1 MTESGKS
8 WLKPQNYSLF
18 LSDLSLL
25 AASIMLKKG
34 SRIFPGKVPMKTRLR
49 KLKNRYPLHIQITV
63 LFTFLIV
70 SIGSIIILFSHSQ
83 LTKLAEVSTHQR
95 YQQTGEAIAAELN
108 SVTRTMASSVNFLA
122 KMPVADATTESQRL
136 AQLSYFIM
144 VLQQNNYASSV
155 YSAWDNGDFFILRR
169 LTNQSRAVFKSP
181 ATAQWLAQNYQ
192 FDVNPPQKKEF
203 YLDSQQNIISSAVVP
218 YDNYDPRTREWFT
231 LAHSDKTLITSPNY
245 VFKATGETGFTYSQ
259 QADNQRAV
267 IGLDVSLA
275 SLSAFL
281 QQQGLPPGSQAAI
294 LSESGE
300 VIASQPALE
309 HDARGA
315 IKAVVSPVLQPLL
328 AQRDV
333 KNSRIFSVDDRNWY
347 GSVINIH
354 SMGNDYQLA
363 IATPAAF
370 LTAGASSIS
379 NRATLI
385 ASLLLLLSL
394 PVIWYF
400 SRKISNPLL
409 RLRKDAE
416 KISNLHFEA
425 EEHPDTD
432 SIIEEIDDLHA
443 AMAKMK
449 QTLIKFISMGSMLSV
464 KNDFTQQM
472 QGLLTETTEI
482 ADMTGGMVFLS
493 NQEAN
498 LFTPA
503 AFRWREENIDFSDI
517 APLAADH
524 ERCDAFWQILQGQ
537 TMSGMLTQENIPAPL
552 QAFLS
557 AHLPLRYVAVP
568 MQTHDNHPMGFLLLF
583 STHTLTDKLEN
594 AKVQLINSLVGMLSV
609 AIEAQ
614 HLLVEQKKLMNAFIK
629 LIAGAIDEK
638 SPYTGGHCQR
648 VPVITKM
655 LAQAAVDVRE
665 GPFASFTLS
674 ENEWDEL
681 HTACWLHDCGK
692 ITTPEAVVDK
702 ATKLEL
708 IYNRIHEIRMRFEV
722 LKRETVI
729 EFLRQSPGQEKNGV
743 LEATLRQLDDDFYF
757 IARCNIGSEFLS
769 DDALARINNIANYR
783 WTRTLDDTAGISQ
796 DELTRKKR
804 QPGEV
809 LPVREPMLSDKEEHI
824 VYRSDV
830 SKQADEYQFKLKK
843 PVFQYNYGEIYNLS
857 IRRGTLNDEER
868 YKINE
873 HIMQTI
879 IMLDNLPFPRTMA
892 NVTTIAGGHHERVD
906 GKGYPYQLDHTQM
919 SIQARML
926 AIADVFEAL
935 TAIDRPYKPGK
946 LLSEALNIMVSMVNE
961 RHLDRDLFV
970 LFLQSGVWNEYAG
983 TYLDAEK
990 TDSVNISALL
1000 ARIMPQHV
1008 ETVALEAS
1016 PA

>member
-1 MTESGKS
+1 
-8 WLKPQNYSLF
+8 
-18 LSDLSLL
+18 
-25 AASIMLKKG
+25 
-34 SRIFPGKVPMKTRLR
+34 MKTRIR

-63 LFTFLIV
+63 LFTLLIV
-70 SIGSIIILFSHSQ
+70 TIGSIIILFSHSQ
-83 LTKLAEVSTHQR
+83 LTKLAEISTHQR

-108 SVTRTMASSVNFLA
+108 SVTKTMASSVNILT
-122 KMPVADATTESQRL
+122 KMPVADAMTEPKRM
-136 AQLSYFIM
+136 AQLSNFIM

-181 ATAQWLAQNYQ
+181 TNAQWLVQNYR
-192 FDVNPPQKKEF
+192 FDVTPPQKKEF
-203 YLDSQQNIISSAVVP
+203 YLDNNQNVISSAIVP
-218 YDNYDPRTREWFT
+218 YDNYDPRTRTWYTF
-231 LAHSDKTLITSPNY
+231 AHSEQGLITSPNY
-245 VFKATGETGFTYSQ
+245 VFRATGETGFTYSQ
-259 QADNQRAV
+259 LADNQHAV

-300 VIASQPALE
+300 VIASQPTREFDNQGRVKAENLSVLVPLLNQG
-309 HDARGA
+309 DAR
-315 IKAVVSPVLQPLL
+315 
-328 AQRDV
+328 
-333 KNSRIFSVDDRNWY
+333 NSLIFSVNNEDWY

-354 SMGNDYQLA
+354 SMGNDYRLA
-363 IATPAAF
+363 IATPATF
-370 LTAGASSIS
+370 LTANASSIS
-379 NRATLI
+379 NRSTLI
-385 ASLLLLLSL
+385 AFLLLLLSL

-400 SRKISNPLL
+400 SRKISYPLL

-416 KISNLHFEA
+416 EISKLRFEA
-425 EEHPDTD
+425 HEYPGSS
-432 SIIEEIDDLHA
+432 SIIEEIDDLHT

-449 QTLIKFISMGSMLSV
+449 QTLIKFISMGSMLTV
-464 KNDFTQQM
+464 KNNFTQQM
-472 QGLLTETTEI
+472 QGLLTDTTEI
-482 ADMTGGMVFLS
+482 ADMTGGMVFLAD
-493 NQEAN
+493 QDAR

-503 AFRWREENIDFSDI
+503 AFRWGDENIDFSAI
-517 APLAADH
+517 PPLTADH
-524 ERCDAFWQILQGQ
+524 ERCDAFWQILEGK
-537 TMSGMLTQENIPAPL
+537 TVSGTLTKENMPASL
-552 QAFLS
+552 ETFLLP
-557 AHLPLRYVAVP
+557 HLPVRYVAVP

-583 STHTLTDKLEN
+583 NTTVLTDKHED
-594 AKVQLINSLVGMLSV
+594 AKIQLINSLVGMLSV

-614 HLLVEQKKLMNAFIK
+614 HLLAEQKKLMNAFIK

-665 GPFASFTLS
+665 GPYAGFTLS

-722 LKRETVI
+722 LKREKEI
-729 EFLRQSPGQEKNGV
+729 EFLRRQGEGADVKT
-743 LEATLRQLDDDFYF
+743 LDKTLRQLDDDFYF

-783 WTRTLDDTAGISQ
+783 WTRTLDDTAGVSQ

-804 QPGEV
+804 QPTTG
-809 LPVREPMLSDKEEHI
+809 LPVQEPMLSDKEEHI

-830 SKQADEYQFKLKK
+830 SKEADRYHFKLKK
-843 PVFQYNYGEIYNLS
+843 PLHQYNYGEIYNLS

-879 IMLDNLPFPRTMA
+879 IMLDNLPFPRTMS
-892 NVTTIAGGHHERVD
+892 NVSTIAGGHHERID

-919 SIQARML
+919 SAQVKML

-946 LLSEALNIMVSMVNE
+946 LLSEALNIMASMVNE
-961 RHLDRDLFV
+961 HHLDRELFI
-970 LFLQSGVWNEYAG
+970 LFLQSGIWNEYAQ
-983 TYLDAEK
+983 TYLDQEK
-990 TDSVNISALL
+990 TDTVNVSGLL
-1000 ARIMPQHV
+1000 AKVMPPKV
-1008 ETVALEAS
+1008 EGMVLEAS

>member
-1 MTESGKS
+1 MTGSGKS
-8 WLKPQNYSLF
+8 WLKAQKYSLF
-18 LSDLSLL
+18 FTRLSLL
-25 AASIMLKKG
+25 TASIMLKK
-34 SRIFPGKVPMKTRLR
+34 SRRIFPGKAPMKTRIR

-63 LFTFLIV
+63 LFTLLIV

-108 SVTRTMASSVNFLA
+108 SVTHTMASSVNILA
-122 KMPVADATTESQRL
+122 KMPVADATTESERM
-136 AQLSYFIM
+136 AQLSNFIM

-155 YSAWDNGDFFILRR
+155 YSAYDNGDFFILRR
-169 LTNQSRAVFKSP
+169 LTSQRRSVFKSP
-181 ATAQWLAQNYQ
+181 ENAQWLAQLYR
-192 FDVNPPQKKEF
+192 FDVIPPEKKEF
-203 YLDSQQNIISSAVVP
+203 YLDNKQNIISSTTVP
-218 YDNYDPRTREWFT
+218 YDNYDPRTRGWYT
-231 LAHSDKTLITSPNY
+231 LARSEKALITSPNY
-245 VFKATGETGFTYSQ
+245 IFKATGETGFTYSQ
-259 QADNQRAV
+259 QADNQHTV

-300 VIASQPALE
+300 VIASQPTPE
-309 HDARGA
+309 HDNHGGLKMV
-315 IKAVVSPVLQPLL
+315 ILPVLKPLL
-328 AQRDV
+328 EGASG
-333 KNSRIFSVDDRNWY
+333 KSHIFSVENQEWY
-347 GSVINIH
+347 GAVINIH
-354 SMGNDYQLA
+354 SMGKDYHLA
-363 IATPAAF
+363 IATPAVY

-379 NRATLI
+379 NRSTLI
-385 ASLLLLLSL
+385 AFLLLLLSL

-400 SRKISNPLL
+400 SRKISHPLL

-416 KISNLHFEA
+416 EISSLHFEA
-425 EEHPDTD
+425 DEHSGKS
-432 SIIEEIDDLHA
+432 SIIEEIDDLHT

-449 QTLIKFISMGSMLSV
+449 QTLIKFISMGSMLTV
-464 KNDFTQQM
+464 KNNFTQQM
-472 QGLLTETTEI
+472 QGLLTETIEI
-482 ADMTGGMVFLS
+482 ADMTGGMVFLA
-493 NQEAN
+493 NQDVN
-498 LFTPA
+498 FFSPV
-503 AFRWREENIDFSDI
+503 AFRWEDENIDFSEL
-517 APLAADH
+517 PLLAVDN
-524 ERCDAFWQILQGQ
+524 ERCDSFWKILGGQ
-537 TMSGMLTQENIPAPL
+537 TVSGTLTRDNIPGPL
-552 QAFLS
+552 LAFLLP
-557 AHLPLRYVAVP
+557 HLPLRYVAVP

-583 STHTLTDKLEN
+583 NTDTLTDKQEN
-594 AKVQLINSLVGMLSV
+594 AKIQLINSLVGMLSV

-614 HLLVEQKKLMNAFIK
+614 HLLVEQKKLLNAFIR

-655 LAQAAVDVRE
+655 LAKAAVETQE

-708 IYNRIHEIRMRFEV
+708 IYNRIHEIRMRFEL
-722 LKRETVI
+722 LKREKEI
-729 EFLRQSPGQEKNGV
+729 AFLRQQSEEADVKA
-743 LEATLRQLDDDFYF
+743 LEETLRQLDDDFYF

-769 DDALARINNIANYR
+769 DDALSRINLIANYR
-783 WTRTLDDTAGISQ
+783 WTRTLDDAAGVSQ
-796 DELTRKKR
+796 EELNRKNR
-804 QPGEV
+804 YPGAV
-809 LPVREPMLSDKEEHI
+809 LPVQEPMLADKEEHI
-824 VYRSDV
+824 VYRSAV
-830 SKQADEYQFKLKK
+830 SKEADRYNFKLKK
-843 PVFQYNYGEIYNLS
+843 PMFQYNYGEIYNLS

-919 SIQARML
+919 SVQVKML

-946 LLSEALNIMVSMVNE
+946 LLSEALSIMVSMVNE
-961 RHLDRDLFV
+961 NHLDRELFI
-970 LFLQSGVWNEYAG
+970 LFLQSGVWSDYARA
-983 TYLDAEK
+983 YLDPEK
-990 TDSVNISALL
+990 TDSVNVAALL
-1000 ARIMPQHV
+1000 EKVMPQQ
-1008 ETVALEAS
+1008 EEGRILEAS